1 VRGTAMSLATI
12 ANWSANFVI
21 TLVFLGLV
29 GALGQTGTFWLFAA
43 IGVVAFVFTLRLVPE
58 TKGLTLEQIES
69 HFKSGGHPRRLG
81 RRLRELEERRN
92 ERNGKK
98 QKVKS

>member
-1 VRGTAMSLATI
+1 MSFATI
-12 ANWSANFVI
+12 ANWAANFVI

-29 GALGQTGTFWLFAA
+29 AVLGQAGTFWLFAV

-69 HFKSGGHPRRLG
+69 HFRRGGHPRHL
-81 RRLRELEERRN
+81 
-92 ERNGKK
+92 GKK
-98 QKVKS
+98 DTEQKS